1 MKSTPEIIELARK
14 LYATG
19 YRQEITYGT
28 FYGYK
33 DRLGDGVDVWP
44 YPDSPKDINV
54 DGWEDFIPIPTLTDC
69 LDWLEYHGHEPHI
82 IPPFHS
88 IDSSLSH
95 EWLCG
100 ANGEKTEAPT
110 PEEACMKAMLKILE
124 GE

>member
-1 MKSTPEIIELARK
+1 MKPEWITDNLLELAKR
-14 LYATG
+14 LHELG
-19 YRQEITYGT
+19 YRKEIREGDWYIWG
-28 FYGYK
+28 K
-33 DRLGDGVDVWP
+33 DVILRVTNIGKFP
-44 YPDSPKDINV
+44 
-54 DGWEDFIPIPTLTDC
+54 EQAHPIPALADC

-95 EWLCG
+95 EWLYG

-110 PEEACMKAMLKILE
+110 PTEAAYLAMIKILG